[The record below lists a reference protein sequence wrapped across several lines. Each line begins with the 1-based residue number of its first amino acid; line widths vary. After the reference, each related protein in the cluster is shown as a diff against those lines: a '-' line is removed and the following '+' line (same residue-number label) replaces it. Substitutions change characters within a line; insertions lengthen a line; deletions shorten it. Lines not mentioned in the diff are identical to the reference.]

1 MGGPRSSSARSPL
14 GDAGDRLGRLGAAVA
29 SVSDRI
35 VLSGLRVRGWHGVLD
50 EERRDGQDFSV
61 DAVLHLDTRQAA
73 CSDSLADTVDYGQLA
88 QRLAAT
94 VAGPPVAL
102 IETLAE
108 RLAERCLQDARVIR
122 AEVTVHK
129 PSAPIPL
136 SFRDVAVTVTRP

>member
-1 MGGPRSSSARSPL
+1 M
-14 GDAGDRLGRLGAAVA
+14 
-29 SVSDRI
+29 SDRI
-35 VLSGLRVRGWHGVLD
+35 VLSGLTVRGWHGVLD
-50 EERRDGQDFSV
+50 EERRDGQDFVV
-61 DAVLHLDTRQAA
+61 DAMLHLDTRQAA

-88 QRLAAT
+88 QQLAGT

-108 RLAERCLQDARVIR
+108 RLAQECLQDARVTR

-136 SFRDVAVTVTRP
+136 SFRDIAVTVTRP